1 MEEELTESG
10 QDQESVQTS
19 STPTPSETTES
30 QSVSSP
36 DRDTGSST
44 PSALSDPIDAGPSEE
59 NHKTKDAGNNT
70 GSNTAAESKR
80 TDNDVDEGV
89 DLQGKFVQIHQRNSG
104 MCHLLFIVYCHF
116 CHTHKIEKINKKKIR
131 QGSPRNPIRLMNR
144 TIF

>member
-44 PSALSDPIDAGPSEE
+44 PSTLSDPIDAGSSEQ
-59 NHKTKDAGNNT
+59 NHETKDA
-70 GSNTAAESKR
+70 SNADSSTAAESKR

-89 DLQGKFVQIHQRNSG
+89 DLQGKFVKIHQRNSG
-104 MCHLLFIVYCHF
+104 TCHY
-116 CHTHKIEKINKKKIR
+116 
-131 QGSPRNPIRLMNR
+131 P
-144 TIF
+144 

>member
-19 STPTPSETTES
+19 SIPTPSETTES

-44 PSALSDPIDAGPSEE
+44 PSTLSDPIDAGSSEQNLE
-59 NHKTKDAGNNT
+59 TKDASNT
-70 GSNTAAESKR
+70 DSNTAAESKR

-89 DLQGKFVQIHQRNSG
+89 DLQGKFVKIHQRNSG
-104 MCHLLFIVYCHF
+104 TRCY
-116 CHTHKIEKINKKKIR
+116 
-131 QGSPRNPIRLMNR
+131 P
-144 TIF
+144 